1 MVHCG
6 HEKGL
11 EEGVPIEDASFNP
24 DRGYQKEAFMLRVI
38 WVALAALMVSLYFVP
53 AVAFGQGQGKAQK
66 GFATAQDAAKAL
78 VGAYKK
84 ADVKALVEILGS
96 KGHRLVSSGDPVEDR
111 IERDW
116 FVSLYEEGHEIQP
129 ESKSRAVLELGNDGQ
144 PYPIPVVKKG
154 GNWFFDPG
162 EGHEELLSRR
172 ISKNELSAL
181 NVVVAYVEAQ
191 KEYHEKDHDGDKVFE
206 YAQRWRSAEGTRD
219 GLYWKGRPGGSE
231 SPISKLAEVA
241 RGEGYPIDSPAG
253 PFPYRGYYYK
263 ILKAQ
268 GPNAPGGAIDYVKDG
283 NMVSGFA
290 LIAYPARYNVSGI
303 MTFMVNQEG
312 VVYQKDLGSK
322 TAQIGKD
329 MTLFDPDKSWSK
341 GKN

>member
-1 MVHCG
+1 M
-6 HEKGL
+6 
-11 EEGVPIEDASFNP
+11 F
-24 DRGYQKEAFMLRVI
+24 RVI
-38 WVALAALMVSLYFVP
+38 GVALAALTLSVYFVP
-53 AVAFGQGQGKAQK
+53 ASAFGQGQGKAQK
-66 GFATAQDAAKAL
+66 GFATAEEAAEAL

-84 ADVKALVEILGS
+84 ADVKALVEILGP

-116 FVSLYEEGHEIQP
+116 FVSLYEEGQEMLP
-129 ESKSRAVLELGNDGQ
+129 ESSSRAVLQLGKDEQ
-144 PYPIPVVKKG
+144 PYPIPIVKKG
-154 GNWFFDPG
+154 GKWFFDPG

-191 KEYHEKDHDGDKVFE
+191 KEYRQKDHDGDKVLE
-206 YAQRWRSAEGTRD
+206 YAQRWLSTEGTRD
-219 GLYWKGRPGGSE
+219 GLYWKGRTGGSE

-241 RGEGYPIDSPAG
+241 RGEGYPIDSPGG

-263 ILKAQ
+263 IFKAQ
-268 GPNAPGGAIDYVKDG
+268 GPNAPGGAIDYVIDG

-322 TAQIGKD
+322 TVQIGKD

-341 GKN
+341 GQN